1 MHIHAKGTSLYYS
14 MSCTYKIFITNNC
27 NEKSSLP
34 NALHNL
40 KQRFWEDVS
49 LKTEADEPKHQNS
62 RQRSAHSAKL
72 LLDSIIPYQI
82 NRLSHRMNKLLD
94 QELRAHGLSMSIWRI
109 MAVLD
114 FNSTV
119 TVNELARYAM
129 IEQSTLSR
137 MIQRMEA
144 AGLLVSQK
152 SSEDGRVRSIT
163 LTTEG
168 YRQFDMVQVV
178 TMKHTGRIVA
188 GFSRVERAQLMSLI
202 ARMQENIE
210 ALNVEDGIKTGGTKV
225 R

>member
-1 MHIHAKGTSLYYS
+1 
-14 MSCTYKIFITNNC
+14 
-27 NEKSSLP
+27 
-34 NALHNL
+34 
-40 KQRFWEDVS
+40 
-49 LKTEADEPKHQNS
+49 
-62 RQRSAHSAKL
+62 
-72 LLDSIIPYQI
+72 
-82 NRLSHRMNKLLD
+82 
-94 QELRAHGLSMSIWRI
+94 
-109 MAVLD
+109 
-114 FNSTV
+114 
-119 TVNELARYAM
+119 
-129 IEQSTLSR
+129 